1 MLFKLIIGLGNND
14 AEYRN
19 TYHNVGHLFVDA
31 ARETHP
37 EYHAEKNDGYMNE
50 AGASVKK
57 IMREY
62 NARPEETLLVHDD
75 SDLILGTY
83 KFSVA
88 RGSAGHK
95 GVKSVFDTVKSN
107 AFPRLRIGIRPQ
119 PRTKDA
125 PRKKADVPAE
135 AYRAKAGEFVLKTIS
150 AANKKIL
157 TDVFAKAMRALT

>member
-125 PRKKADVPAE
+125 PRKKAE
-135 AYRAKAGEFVLKTIS
+135 EFVLKTIS